1 MRRLILSMVLA
12 EGYRN
17 GRRAEDAVAALARA
31 AHAYRGLQKLVRDRT
46 DSEPPQLLTEY
57 EEACAHV
64 LGSVEPGHRSGLDA
78 VDAVVLLARRT
89 RSPGRPRPSRAI
101 SALDALI
108 TVGRS
113 TSTQRFD
120 RRVVRELA
128 RMVGARVLFHRRD
141 GRWLTLRPQDE
152 HTLSSWTIHRLSR
165 IHRLR
170 SFRVRARPEF
180 WRPEQRRPGG
190 VLVLPIGGGVACLAR
205 KTRFGPRS
213 VSAVR
218 TVLRFLEARLAAQA
232 EPAAPVGAP
241 KARRLRSPVSDG
253 LVGESPVWKALLRQ
267 VGRVAESTASVVLFG
282 ETGTGKEQVARA
294 LHAASLR
301 SPQAFVPVNCGAIPP
316 PLLASELF
324 GHLRG
329 AFTGA
334 DRAREGLFVRAHRG
348 TLFLDEV
355 ADTPPEM
362 QVALLRVL
370 EEREVRPVGSTRPVP
385 VDVRIVA
392 ASARDLADEVTAGR
406 FREDLYHRLNVVRL
420 DLPPLRARR
429 EDIPLLATHLAARS
443 PERAAI
449 HPDALQ
455 LLAEQDWP
463 GNVRELDNV
472 IRASAVLAE
481 GDEITPEI
489 VRGVMAQ
496 RRLLRRGPPS
506 PAGMHPRERA
516 LLETLGGEWLSAP
529 EIAARLGISPRTVN
543 RDLGALLTRGLVDT
557 AGEARARRYGRVR
570 R

>member
-1 MRRLILSMVLA
+1 
-12 EGYRN
+12 
-17 GRRAEDAVAALARA
+17 
-31 AHAYRGLQKLVRDRT
+31 
-46 DSEPPQLLTEY
+46 
-57 EEACAHV
+57 
-64 LGSVEPGHRSGLDA
+64 
-78 VDAVVLLARRT
+78 
-89 RSPGRPRPSRAI
+89 
-101 SALDALI
+101 
-108 TVGRS
+108 
-113 TSTQRFD
+113 
-120 RRVVRELA
+120 
-128 RMVGARVLFHRRD
+128 MVGARVLFHRRG

-165 IHRLR
+165 IHRLKA
-170 SFRVRARPEF
+170 FRVRPRPEF

-232 EPAAPVGAP
+232 APVGKAGAP
-241 KARRLRSPVSDG
+241 KARRLRAPVSDG
-253 LVGESPVWKALLRQ
+253 LVGETPVWKALLKQ

-362 QVALLRVL
+362 QIALLRVL
-370 EEREVRPVGSTRPVP
+370 EEREVRPVGSTRAVP

-392 ASARDLADEVTAGR
+392 ASARDLVDEVAAGR
-406 FREDLYHRLNVVRL
+406 FREDLYHRLNVVRI

-429 EDIPLLATHLAARS
+429 QDIPLLATHLAARS

-455 LLAEQDWP
+455 VLAEQDWP

-481 GDEITPEI
+481 GGEITPEI

-506 PAGMHPRERA
+506 PTGVHPRERA
-516 LLETLGGEWLSAP
+516 LLEALGRGVALGP
-529 EIAARLGISPRTVN
+529 RDRRAAGDLRAHREPRPRRPAHPRVGGHRRGGAGPTVRKIPPLTARVTCRDLTRLGRAGPGTGDFSTSPHSVERCYSLSLSGVPLFSPQ
-543 RDLGALLTRGLVDT
+543 RLRWERGMP
-557 AGEARARRYGRVR
+557 
-570 R
+570 